1 MATNNSTIINS
12 IYLNGSNDFQQRI
25 PDPTQGDISLTTQA
39 LFEPQNRKY
48 LNEFMDVLVTRIG
61 MTYIHASEFTNP
73 LAAFKGSRLNYGS
86 SIQEIAPKW
95 IKAHSYKDDVE
106 TLLKMHRPD
115 ARVIYHSQ
123 NRRDKY
129 PISITEQEL
138 RTAFTS
144 EYGLNSLV
152 ASIMEVPKNSDEYDE
167 FQIMKQLFAYYAENL
182 GFYQYHMSGA
192 VTDEATGKE
201 FLKAVRTFAGRLKFP
216 TTIYNSQ
223 KITDIPV
230 FVKDNSELVLI
241 TTPELKATIDVDTL
255 AGVFQLDKADIENR
269 IVLIDEF
276 PIVGAQA
283 ILTTED
289 FFVCHDTLYET
300 SNFYNPETLTNTYY
314 LHHWGVY
321 SVSPFVP
328 AILFTTEEATAPATV
343 TVTPAKLAVTP
354 DTANVKAGD
363 ELQLEFKLS
372 GTVAPATDG
381 IEVAPDSVVTNISG
395 ATDKLNTYVDQYG
408 VLHVSEDEPA
418 GTVIT
423 ANFTSTYQ
431 NPSGA
436 TPELK
441 VTGTYTVA

>member
-1 MATNNSTIINS
+1 
-12 IYLNGSNDFQQRI
+12 
-25 PDPTQGDISLTTQA
+25 
-39 LFEPQNRKY
+39 
-48 LNEFMDVLVTRIG
+48 
-61 MTYIHASEFTNP
+61 
-73 LAAFKGSRLNYGS
+73 
-86 SIQEIAPKW
+86 
-95 IKAHSYKDDVE
+95 
-106 TLLKMHRPD
+106 MHRPD

-201 FLKAVRTFAGRLKFP
+201 FLKAVRTLAGRLKFP

-223 KITDIPV
+223 KIDDIPV

-354 DTANVKAGD
+354 ATADVKAG
-363 ELQLEFKLS
+363 EKLQLEFKLS

-381 IEVAPDSVVTNISG
+381 IEVSPDSVVTKISG

-408 VLHVSEDEPA
+408 ILHVSEDEPS

-431 NPSGA
+431 NPSGT
-436 TPELK
+436 TPDLK
-441 VTGTYTVA
+441 ATGTYTVA

>member
-1 MATNNSTIINS
+1 M
-12 IYLNGSNDFQQRI
+12 
-25 PDPTQGDISLTTQA
+25 
-39 LFEPQNRKY
+39 
-48 LNEFMDVLVTRIG
+48 
-61 MTYIHASEFTNP
+61 
-73 LAAFKGSRLNYGS
+73 
-86 SIQEIAPKW
+86 
-95 IKAHSYKDDVE
+95 
-106 TLLKMHRPD
+106 
-115 ARVIYHSQ
+115 
-123 NRRDKY
+123 
-129 PISITEQEL
+129 
-138 RTAFTS
+138 
-144 EYGLNSLV
+144 
-152 ASIMEVPKNSDEYDE
+152 
-167 FQIMKQLFAYYAENL
+167 
-182 GFYQYHMSGA
+182 
-192 VTDEATGKE
+192 
-201 FLKAVRTFAGRLKFP
+201 
-216 TTIYNSQ
+216 
-223 KITDIPV
+223 
-230 FVKDNSELVLI
+230 FVKDSSELVLI

-289 FFVCHDTLYET
+289 FFVCGDTLYEMN
-300 SNFYNPETLTNTYY
+300 SFYNPETLTNTYY

-343 TVTPAKLAVTP
+343 TVTPATLAVTP

-381 IEVAPDSVVTNISG
+381 IEVAPDSVVTN
-395 ATDKLNTYVDQYG
+395 KLNTYVDQYG
-408 VLHVSEDEPA
+408 VLHVSEDEPS